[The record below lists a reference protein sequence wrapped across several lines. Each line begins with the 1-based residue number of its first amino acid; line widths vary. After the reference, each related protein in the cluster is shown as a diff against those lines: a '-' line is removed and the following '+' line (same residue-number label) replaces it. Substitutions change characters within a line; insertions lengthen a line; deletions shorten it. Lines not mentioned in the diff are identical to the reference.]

1 MTDPGQVRE
10 EAEAGGGVQAQ
21 GGVQAGEERLL
32 SESGEDGLQSR
43 GRSGEDQTDS
53 LQWNHRTM
61 RSALHRPQEQIKQS
75 VDRRQDILFSSSPIF
90 LLLGFPRCK
99 ILSTLSSHNSQ

>member
-21 GGVQAGEERLL
+21 GGVQAGQERLL

-61 RSALHRPQEQIKQS
+61 ICPPSTTGTNKAVSRPPAGYFI
-75 VDRRQDILFSSSPIF
+75 
-90 LLLGFPRCK
+90 
-99 ILSTLSSHNSQ
+99 